1 MSASFRRIERRPRPP
16 PGQPSPASIG
26 STVGTVTA
34 SAAAPLRAPGTR
46 PWVNGQSLVSS
57 GNRDLDGACGHVA
70 GAYRMGGDA
79 HSLMYTPPKTVVLGG
94 GLCLGTLTLLEE
106 DRFSDHALCL
116 ARYFVAQGVS
126 TGQRTLVIGAVRPC
140 TSSYRYNAPPI

>member
-1 MSASFRRIERRPRPP
+1 MSASFRRIERRPRAP
-16 PGQPSPASIG
+16 PGQPPPASIG

-57 GNRDLDGACGHVA
+57 GNRDLDGAWTCG
-70 GAYRMGGDA
+70 GGMPDGRGCTFA
-79 HSLMYTPPKTVVLGG
+79 NVHTPKTVVLGG

-140 TSSYRYNAPPI
+140 ISSYRYNAPPI